1 MVFWWFFPEENFSSM
16 NNTPNLYLVNKRLD
30 EWVSD
35 ERLSVQLP
43 EDKDQ
48 ENNAGTADGKNEKE
62 PIRKMTRNMKR
73 KYDEENHVPKSFEDM
88 DATTAILEK
97 MHEENTKMKNI
108 NQIVLGKY
116 VIDAWYCS
124 PYPEEYANQALLFI
138 CEFCLKYMKLRST
151 YEKHKASCKHKH
163 PPGDEIYR
171 DGVISAYEVF
181 GSKQKLYC
189 QNLCLLSKLFLDHK
203 TLYYDVDHF
212 IFYILTE
219 HDDDGTH
226 LVGYFS
232 KEKYSAEDYN
242 LACIMILPCHQR
254 KGYGKFLISLSYELS
269 KREGKVGS
277 PEKPLSDLGQLSYR
291 SYWTQVL
298 LDILYHYRGTLTIK
312 EMSQITAMKI
322 EDIVSTLQSLNLIR
336 YWKGQH
342 IISMTPKIVEE
353 HLRESAKQ
361 QLRLDAS
368 KLFWLPYEFKPV
380 KRK

>member
-1 MVFWWFFPEENFSSM
+1 MEIAIIANDDNPKDEKESENLISDAHKELPKVIVS
-16 NNTPNLYLVNKRLD
+16 TEIPKDEQTLIVEKPREYSVGEKLYCRWRDGKWHKSEIVDLRRANSDRIEYYIHYAEFNKRLD

-151 YEKHKASCKHKH
+151 YEKHKVCWVLPCSFFF
-163 PPGDEIYR
+163 PP
-171 DGVISAYEVF
+171 
-181 GSKQKLYC
+181 Q
-189 QNLCLLSKLFLDHK
+189 
-203 TLYYDVDHF
+203 
-212 IFYILTE
+212 
-219 HDDDGTH
+219 
-226 LVGYFS
+226 
-232 KEKYSAEDYN
+232 EK
-242 LACIMILPCHQR
+242 MIL
-254 KGYGKFLISLSYELS
+254 F
-269 KREGKVGS
+269 
-277 PEKPLSDLGQLSYR
+277 
-291 SYWTQVL
+291 
-298 LDILYHYRGTLTIK
+298 
-312 EMSQITAMKI
+312 
-322 EDIVSTLQSLNLIR
+322 DIV
-336 YWKGQH
+336 
-342 IISMTPKIVEE
+342 
-353 HLRESAKQ
+353 
-361 QLRLDAS
+361 
-368 KLFWLPYEFKPV
+368 
-380 KRK
+380 